1 MMLLANLLH
10 GFGFALPFW
19 ECDQERHEAFN
30 LKSPTNAFEGLVE
43 HEGVES
49 FLNGLSLRKFKTIEV
64 FENGDRCCRAH
75 FIAGIK
81 EPCLGSLD
89 ILEYHFR
96 FPHLTCTFCPCCADV
111 ALWSSC

>member
-1 MMLLANLLH
+1 MMLLASLLH
-10 GFGFALPFW
+10 GFGFGFGLPFW

-30 LKSPTNAFEGLVE
+30 LKSSTNAVEGLVE

-81 EPCLGSLD
+81 EPSGYFRIPFSFPTSNVHILSL
-89 ILEYHFR
+89 LR
-96 FPHLTCTFCPCCADV
+96 
-111 ALWSSC
+111 